1 MRPNTVLNGGSS
13 NVGNDNHV
21 GLSGK
26 SNDDHVGSPH
36 GNDQHA
42 SVVPSPTDDTA
53 SHATPESLGVN
64 ERNEREDMFDLKG
77 FDECEDK
84 FDFGSSWR

>member
-1 MRPNTVLNGGSS
+1 MLDGGSS

-36 GNDQHA
+36 GNDPHA
-42 SVVPSPTDDTA
+42 SIISSPTDDTA
-53 SHATPESLGVN
+53 SHAAPESLGVSEN
-64 ERNEREDMFDLKG
+64 NEREYMFD
-77 FDECEDK
+77 
-84 FDFGSSWR
+84 